1 MDSSFD
7 RFLQLPNQL
16 PQRVRDLAS
25 EITQKKDTVYEQI
38 KAVES
43 YFRTNGFK
51 YDKTQAAIPGENQDY
66 VDQFLFDTK
75 VGYCDNF
82 STSMVVLLRSV
93 GIPARWVK
101 GFAPGTAGPV
111 SDGLREYRITN
122 DNAHSWVEAF
132 IPGTGWMEFEPTIG
146 FSGNVN
152 IDYDIPLDT
161 SDEEEVVQPESKPE
175 QPQPQ
180 EQVTEKE
187 QMKSTFSFDAMW
199 LWMKKF
205 AYVWVIIVVLFII
218 TGISLFLQRKTWI
231 PKMHVRAYRK
241 KVADW
246 SNFDSSYHVLL
257 KQLSRIGLRRKDG
270 ETLSAFAE
278 RVDAA
283 LETDEMQKL
292 TVVYEQHIYGKDKED
307 VDFMKLK
314 ESWEYLINRTIS

>member
-1 MDSSFD
+1 
-7 RFLQLPNQL
+7 
-16 PQRVRDLAS
+16 
-25 EITQKKDTVYEQI
+25 
-38 KAVES
+38 
-43 YFRTNGFK
+43 
-51 YDKTQAAIPGENQDY
+51 
-66 VDQFLFDTK
+66 TK

-152 IDYDIPLDT
+152 IDYDIPLDA
-161 SDEEEVVQPESKPE
+161 SDEEEVAQPERKPE

-187 QMKSTFSFDAMW
+187 QTKSTFSFDAMW

-205 AYVWVIIVVLFII
+205 AYVWVIIVVLLII

-231 PKMHVRAYRK
+231 PK
-241 KVADW
+241 
-246 SNFDSSYHVLL
+246 
-257 KQLSRIGLRRKDG
+257 
-270 ETLSAFAE
+270 
-278 RVDAA
+278 
-283 LETDEMQKL
+283 
-292 TVVYEQHIYGKDKED
+292 
-307 VDFMKLK
+307 
-314 ESWEYLINRTIS
+314 